1 MYIAH
6 KSKEGAEQPLKEH
19 LANVANLSGEFAKAF
34 GAEEHARRNGLLHDK
49 GKYGERAQ
57 KRQRDP
63 EHTQKVPHAYAG
75 AQAAIG
81 EKDMIGAFAIAGHHG
96 GLMDRIQLMN
106 GKLRQSP
113 EDCSAFDKENQFQH
127 GLLQP
132 SWLQFAI
139 DRRMTEAQKTV
150 QMAACSM
157 YTRMLFSCLVDADY
171 LDTEAFL
178 QGGTVHRGCGEP
190 MEALLAKMQN
200 KTASWFPPKG
210 EINEKRCEILTT
222 CAKAGDGPQGLYT
235 LTVPTGGGKTASSLM
250 FGLRHAVR
258 HHLKRI
264 IYVIPYTSIIEQNAA
279 KFAEWLGEENVL
291 QHHANVNDEDA
302 GDDEVD
308 TDLKLRKKLAT
319 ENWDAPIVVTT
330 AVQFFESLYAAKT
343 SRCRKLHSI
352 AGSVVIFD
360 EAQMLPMPYLR
371 PCVFAIAELVRHYG
385 ATAVLCTATQP
396 ALDKLFKE
404 YAPEME
410 ITEIMEHREEL
421 YTFFKRVTFK
431 QDGMMS
437 EGALCEQLAREEQAL
452 CIVNTRKM
460 AQRLYQG
467 VKARGKACYHLSTL
481 MTPTDRSNVLDEVR
495 QRLKEGKP
503 CIVIST
509 SLIEAGVD
517 VDFPTVWREK
527 AGLDSILQ
535 AAGRCN
541 REGKRSAEKSIV
553 HVFEMEGQSV
563 KTFSQQTAATK
574 IALEEAG
581 ALDSLEAIR
590 VYSEALIHSTGSY
603 TDKKEILKN
612 SAALNF
618 KTVEK
623 DMRLI
628 ETDTLTI
635 LIPTE
640 DNEALLAEVRN
651 GQYTRE
657 TLRKLQKDS
666 VNVYR
671 GHAER
676 LMEAGK
682 LEQYADFLVLAD
694 GDCYSRE
701 TGLTLEADP
710 GAALF
715 G

>member
-6 KSKEGAEQPLKEH
+6 KSENGAEQPLKEH
-19 LANVANLSGEFAKAF
+19 LENVARLSSEFARAF
-34 GAEEHARRNGLLHDK
+34 GAAEHARRNGLLHDK

-57 KRQRDP
+57 NRQRDP

-75 AQAAIG
+75 AQAAQK
-81 EKDMIGAFAIAGHHG
+81 ERDAFGAFAIAGHHG
-96 GLMDRIQLMN
+96 GLMDMIDLVK
-106 GKLRQSP
+106 GKLRQSS
-113 EDCSAFDKENQFQH
+113 EDCSAFDKEIQFQH
-127 GLLQP
+127 GELQP
-132 SWLQFAI
+132 SWLKMPKNEQ
-139 DRRMTEAQKTV
+139 DRAV
-150 QMAACSM
+150 CSM

-178 QGGTVHRGCGEP
+178 QGDAVHRGCGEP

-250 FGLRHAVR
+250 FGLRHAVQ
-258 HHLKRI
+258 HHLNRM

-279 KFAEWLGEENVL
+279 KFAEWLGEENIL
-291 QHHANVNDEDA
+291 QHHANVNDEDT

-385 ATAVLCTATQP
+385 VTAVLCTATQP
-396 ALDKLFKE
+396 ALDGLFKE
-404 YAPEME
+404 YAPELK
-410 ITEIMEHREEL
+410 ITEIMKDREGL
-421 YTFFKRVTFK
+421 YTFFKRVTFR
-431 QDGMMS
+431 QEGVLS
-437 EGALCEQLAREEQAL
+437 EEALCEQLAKEEQAL

-460 AQRLYQG
+460 AQSIYQG

-481 MTPTDRSNVLDEVR
+481 MTPTDRSAVLNEVR
-495 QRLKEGKP
+495 QCLEEGKP

-541 REGKRSAEKSIV
+541 REGKRSAEKSMV

-563 KTFSQQTAATK
+563 KTFSQQIGATK

-590 VYSEALIHSTGSY
+590 MYSEALIHSTGDY
-603 TDKKEILKN
+603 IDKKEILKN

-635 LIPTE
+635 FIPTE
-640 DNEALLAEVRN
+640 DNVGLLAELRN
-651 GQYTRE
+651 GEYTRE

-676 LMEAGK
+676 LMKAGK
-682 LEQYADFLVLAD
+682 LEPYQDFLVLAD
-694 GDCYSRE
+694 DTCYSRE
-701 TGLTLEADP
+701 TGLTLDADP

>member
-6 KSKEGAEQPLKEH
+6 KGKEGADQPLREH
-19 LANVANLSGEFAKAF
+19 LENVANLSSEFARAF
-34 GAEEHARRNGLLHDK
+34 GAAEHARRTGLLHDK

-57 KRQRDP
+57 NRQRDP
-63 EHTQKVPHAYAG
+63 EHTQRVPHAYAG
-75 AQAAIG
+75 AQAAKK
-81 EKDMIGAFAIAGHHG
+81 ERDFSGAFAIAGHHG
-96 GLMDRIQLMN
+96 GLMDMVPLVN
-106 GKLRQSP
+106 GKLHYPS
-113 EDCSAFDKENQFQH
+113 EDCSAFDKEIQFQH
-127 GLLQP
+127 GELQP
-132 SWLQFAI
+132 SWLKMPKNEQ
-139 DRRMTEAQKTV
+139 DK
-150 QMAACSM
+150 AACSM

-178 QGGTVHRGCGEP
+178 QGGAVKRGCGEP
-190 MEALLAKMQN
+190 MEVLLAKMQN
-200 KTASWFPPKG
+200 ETAPWFPPKG
-210 EINEKRCEILTT
+210 EINEKRCEILTA

-258 HHLKRI
+258 HHLNRI

-279 KFAEWLGEENVL
+279 KFAEWLGEENIL
-291 QHHANVNDEDA
+291 QHHAGMNDEDA

-308 TDLKLRKKLAT
+308 TGLKLRKKLAT

-343 SRCRKLHSI
+343 SRCRKLHSM

-385 ATAVLCTATQP
+385 VTAVLCTATQP
-396 ALDKLFKE
+396 ALDNLFKD
-404 YAPEME
+404 YVPELE

-421 YTFFKRVTFK
+421 YTFFKRVTF
-431 QDGMMS
+431 QQEGMLA
-437 EGALCEQLAREEQAL
+437 EEALCEELAKEEQAL
-452 CIVNTRKM
+452 CIVNTRKA
-460 AQRLYQG
+460 AQRIYQG

-481 MTPTDRSNVLDEVR
+481 MTPTDRSMVLNEVR
-495 QRLKEGKP
+495 QRLEEGKP
-503 CIVIST
+503 CIVVST

-541 REGKRSAEKSIV
+541 REGKRSPEKSIV
-553 HVFEMEGQSV
+553 HVFELEGQSV

-590 VYSEALIHSTGSY
+590 VYSKALIHSTGDY
-603 TDKKEILKN
+603 IDKKEILKN

-635 LIPTE
+635 FIPTE
-640 DNEALLAEVRN
+640 DNEGLLEELRN
-651 GQYTRE
+651 GSYTRQ

-676 LMEAGK
+676 LMEAGR
-682 LEQYADFLVLAD
+682 LEQYEDFLVLAD

-701 TGLTLEADP
+701 TGLALEVDP